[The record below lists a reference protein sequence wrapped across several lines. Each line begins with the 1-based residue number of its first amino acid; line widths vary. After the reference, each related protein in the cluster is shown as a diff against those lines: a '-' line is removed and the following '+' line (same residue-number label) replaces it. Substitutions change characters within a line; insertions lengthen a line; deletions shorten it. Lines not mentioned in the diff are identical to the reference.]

1 MLTNISSDWPCWSA
15 DAKWGRCWLTRACHI
30 NGAEICKEVNIK
42 WLWRPFIRRELA
54 TSLTKNFKTTH
65 HIVWNFWHI
74 ILLQETGPSN
84 CWADDKFP
92 QIRHQNKFTWQHS
105 SNIWTVSSNH
115 KINGLAD
122 HKTAY
127 ISPSIYLI
135 GMASL
140 ANGHT
145 FAKYRFWQLTALIN
159 ISGPIWLIV
168 LFNGMCRGILLSW
181 SFLIVDNVSAQR
193 IFLEASG
200 WTNCCLS
207 GKCKHGWLVL
217 TISTTNIYFHNINE
231 YHIWMVTANGEQ
243 MAEVLS
249 YRKRF
254 YSTKSFE
261 KTYSHAW

>member
-1 MLTNISSDWPCWSA
+1 MSCKFEPQDKWSS
-15 DAKWGRCWLTRACHI
+15 
-30 NGAEICKEVNIK
+30 
-42 WLWRPFIRRELA
+42 RPQN
-54 TSLTKNFKTTH
+54 SLYITLY
-65 HIVWNFWHI
+65 
-74 ILLQETGPSN
+74 LLN
-84 CWADDKFP
+84 
-92 QIRHQNKFTWQHS
+92 RHGQ
-105 SNIWTVSSNH
+105 
-115 KINGLAD
+115 L
-122 HKTAY
+122 
-127 ISPSIYLI
+127 
-135 GMASL
+135 
-140 ANGHT
+140 GHT